1 MIFYGAGGHAKVV
14 IEAWIAS
21 GGKVAAVFDDNESIK
36 TLLGK
41 SVSGKYQPDKF
52 RETTLMIT
60 VGNNKIRKEIAVRVR
75 NPFGKVI
82 HPSAI
87 ISSSAKV
94 NEGSVVMAGGII
106 QAETVVGKHAIINT
120 SASVDHDCFIGDFV
134 HVAPGVV
141 LCGDV
146 RIGEG
151 SLIGA
156 GSVILPGVSVGKWA
170 VVGAGSVV
178 TTNVPDFAIALG
190 VPSKV
195 RS

>member
-21 GGKVAAVFDDNESIK
+21 GGKVTAIYDDNVAIRSV
-36 TLLGK
+36 LGNN
-41 SVSGKYQPDKF
+41 VSNKYEPSGDD
-52 RETTLMIT
+52 LVIA
-60 VGNNKIRKEIAVRVR
+60 VGNNKIRQSIAGKIK
-75 NPFGKVI
+75 NPFGKII

-87 ISSSAKV
+87 ISPSAKID
-94 NEGSVVMAGGII
+94 EGSVVMAGAIV
-106 QAETVVGKHAIINT
+106 QAETIIGKQVIINT
-120 SASVDHDCFIGDFV
+120 AASVDHDCFIGDFS

-151 SLIGA
+151 CLIGA
-156 GSVILPGVSVGKWA
+156 GSVVLPGVSIGKWA

-178 TTNVPDFAIALG
+178 TSNIPDFATAVG

-195 RS
+195 RQ